1 MTHYDADAALTDDRL
16 EMIFACCHP
25 ALRADKQ
32 VALTLRTVG
41 GLSTGE
47 IASAFLVSEPT
58 MAQRLVRAKSK
69 IRDAGIP
76 FKVPRGLELV
86 DRLREVLQVVYL
98 IFNEGYFASS
108 GGQLVREELASKA
121 IELGEVLV
129 QLMPDEPEARGLLA
143 LMLFHHSRRDARSS
157 QDGELVLL
165 ADQDRALW
173 DDEMIRVARGHLERA
188 AGLGPPGP
196 YLLQAQIAAEH
207 AVPFEDTDWSRV
219 ADLYDQL
226 ALIHP
231 APVVL
236 LNRAVALGHAA
247 GPHQGLEAIEDL
259 EEHLSGYHPFHTAR
273 SHFLAEVGRKEE
285 AKRALSSALEMMADG
300 PEKRLLEN
308 RLTGLSG

>member
-1 MTHYDADAALTDDRL
+1 M
-16 EMIFACCHP
+16 
-25 ALRADKQ
+25 
-32 VALTLRTVG
+32 
-41 GLSTGE
+41 
-47 IASAFLVSEPT
+47 
-58 MAQRLVRAKSK
+58 
-69 IRDAGIP
+69 IRDEGIP
-76 FKVPRGLELV
+76 FKGPRGHELD
-86 DRLREVLQVVYL
+86 DRLRAVLQVVYL

-121 IELGEVLV
+121 IELGQVLV

-173 DDEMIRVARGHLERA
+173 DDEMIRVARGHLARA
-188 AGLGPPGP
+188 AGFGPPGP

-226 ALIHP
+226 ACTPPSPCLLLHP
-231 APVVL
+231 AVT
-236 LNRAVALGHAA
+236 LGHSP
-247 GPHQGLEAIEDL
+247 GPHHALYAIQHLHEQ
-259 EEHLSGYHPFHTAR
+259 LSGYHPFHTAR